1 MNEMSLSKKLH
12 TSDQELVAAANRLLR
27 EKKYDEA
34 IVLYRQAIKQH
45 PTLESSLSFNILMA
59 ESKKRNVKN
68 YASKETN
75 VNNINKPILKCKYDV
90 KIERQNENV
99 VSGWAVN
106 EGDKKDVFDIKVKV
120 NGFDYCT
127 VKNNIKRPDLKKHN
141 KSKGLGG
148 FSIKFPRG
156 VFDKDSNQVVLT
168 LPSQRKVECSIDRSE
183 GKFINFGDYNNA
195 ASPVSIVVPI
205 YNALEDLKVC
215 VDRLRLYTNKSVSVY
230 LINDASPDE
239 NINIFLETLKYDNQF
254 VVVNNNQNMGFT
266 RTVNKGLDLC
276 KNDDVVILNSDARVT
291 PFWLESILFA
301 ANTDSNIATVTPMS
315 DRAGAFSAP
324 NIGNNNKLPLG
335 VSEIEYSKAFRR
347 RSIGLYP
354 TVPTGN
360 GFCMYIR
367 RSCIDEVGKLD
378 EKAFPRGY
386 GEENDFCMRARKKGW
401 RNIIDDRT
409 YVFHDRSKSFGD
421 SKNDLMLA
429 GRKIVDSR
437 YPDYKKAISVFTQDL
452 RINLARFQ
460 AKKAIY
466 DCQNGIIKDRCLF
479 VVSTKTG
486 GTPQTNRDLMLAL
499 SDSIEPWLLH
509 CDSKV
514 ITIYKAGQ
522 VGDEVVLRH
531 ELSEPV
537 DPLTHTSHEY
547 DRVVYNWLFEFGFSI
562 VHIRHL
568 VWHSLG
574 LTKIAKLAGA
584 KVVKS
589 FHDYY
594 TLCPTVKLLDNDL
607 FFCEGD
613 CSKSQAKQDC
623 AIPLW
628 ESDALPP
635 LKGAW
640 IHNWRENFSS
650 ALQYVDGFVTTSEHA
665 KNIFLNNFKCI
676 DPDRFKVIKHGRD
689 FEKFVNPK
697 QEIIAKNRYKILI
710 PGNIDEAKG
719 LNVILSLLEQDKEEL
734 LEFHVLGNAR
744 QTLLQNASERLVF
757 HGKYERDEFA
767 EHVAKIKPDVG
778 AVFSIWDE
786 TWCHTLTE
794 LFSVGLPVFVLDYPT
809 VGDRVK
815 EYNAGWV
822 LKNKQFELLYEE
834 VKISLNTDLN
844 NKLSGVKD
852 WQEKEGK
859 FRDIRWMASQYHALY
874 QSLFNKINLSQ
885 TVLTDRI
892 VGVICPSDRKQV
904 RGNGSTYVRVWERTV
919 NDLDEDFTY
928 CRMSSDQLIAG
939 LEVGEIKKLIIQRN
953 ALTPVGVDALINS
966 SKRGNV
972 KYLLDL
978 DDDLLNVPESIDIKS
993 IYKNYRPYLEKLI
1006 VNAGTVT
1013 VSTAELKDSLSK
1025 YSDKIHILENKIS
1038 ERLWRGE
1045 LKSHIRNN
1053 VIVYIGTR
1061 THKEDYEFLFPYVEE
1076 VKKIVPDL
1084 VFRVIGVLNSD
1095 DSVPAWVEKIDVPQ
1109 DKIEYPDFVE
1119 WIKSQVLDAVVG
1131 VAPLLENE
1139 FNNQKSYL
1147 KVLEYAALGLPVIAS
1162 HVPPYKPLAG
1172 YMEGLTF
1179 ANNDVKDEWV
1189 NALLFYINEKSR
1201 SEISGL
1207 ANRQFVFSQFGLMSE
1222 NKNEHFLELL
1232 ARVI

>member
-1 MNEMSLSKKLH
+1 MSLSKKLH
-12 TSDQELVAAANRLLR
+12 TSDQELVATANRLLR

-34 IVLYRQAIKQH
+34 IVLYQQAIKQH
-45 PTLESSLSFNILMA
+45 PALENSLNFNISMA
-59 ESKKRNVKN
+59 QNKKRNVEN
-68 YASKETN
+68 QVSKDPSENN
-75 VNNINKPILKCKYDV
+75 VNKPILKCKYNV
-90 KIERQNENV
+90 KIERQNESV
-99 VSGWAVN
+99 ISGWAVN
-106 EGDKKDVFDIKVKV
+106 EGDKKDVFEIKVEV
-120 NGFDYCT
+120 NGFNYCT
-127 VKNNIKRPDLKKHN
+127 VKNNIKRQDLKKHN
-141 KSKGLGG
+141 KSEGLGG
-148 FSIKFPRG
+148 FSIKFPKG
-156 VFDKDSNQVVLT
+156 VFDKDSNQVVLI
-168 LPSQRKVECSIDRSE
+168 LPSERKIECIINRNERKVV
-183 GKFINFGDYNNA
+183 NFGDYNNA

-215 VDRLRLYTNKSVSVY
+215 VNRLRSYTDKNVCVY

-239 NINIFLETLKYDNQF
+239 NINIFLEALKYDNQF
-254 VVVNNNQNMGFT
+254 IVVNNTKNMGFT
-266 RTVNKGLDLC
+266 RTVNKGLELC

-324 NIGNNNKLPLG
+324 NIGNDNKLPLG

-367 RSCIDEVGKLD
+367 RSCINEVGELD

-409 YVFHDRSKSFGD
+409 YVFHDRSKSFGE
-421 SKNDLMLA
+421 SKNDLMIA
-429 GRKIVDSR
+429 GRKIIDNR

-452 RINLARFQ
+452 KIKLARFQ

-466 DCQNGIIKDRCLF
+466 DCQHEVIKDRCLF

-509 CDSKV
+509 CDSKFL
-514 ITIYKAGQ
+514 TLYRAGK
-522 VGDEVVLRH
+522 VHDEVVLRH

-594 TLCPTVKLLDNDL
+594 ALCPTVKLLDNDL

-623 AIPLW
+623 TFPLW

-640 IHNWRENFSS
+640 IHNWRESFSN
-650 ALQYVDGFVTTSEHA
+650 ALEYVDAFVTTSEHA
-665 KNIFLNNFKCI
+665 KNIFLDNFKCI
-676 DPDRFKVIKHGRD
+676 DSDKFKVIKHGRD
-689 FEKFVNPK
+689 FEEFVNPK

-719 LNVILSLLEQDKEEL
+719 LNVILSLLERDKDEL
-734 LEFHVLGNAR
+734 LEFHILGNAR

-822 LKNKQFELLYEE
+822 LKNEKIELLYEE
-834 VKISLNTDLN
+834 IKISLNTDLN
-844 NKLSGVKD
+844 NKLLGVRD

-859 FRDIRWMASQYHALY
+859 FRDIRWMAAQYHALY
-874 QSLFNKINLSQ
+874 QTLSNNKNLSQ
-885 TVLTDRI
+885 TVLTDQI
-892 VGVICPSDRKQV
+892 IGVVCPSDRKQM
-904 RGNGSTYVRVWERTV
+904 RGNGSTYVRVWGRTV
-919 NDLDEDFTY
+919 NDLDNDLTY

-953 ALTPVGVDALINS
+953 ALTPASVDALVNS

-978 DDDLLNVPESIDIKS
+978 DDDLLNVPESIDTKS

-1006 VNAGTVT
+1006 VNANAVT
-1013 VSTAELKDSLSK
+1013 VSTNELKDSLSK

-1038 ERLWRGE
+1038 DRLWRGGGIAHT
-1045 LKSHIRNN
+1045 KNN
-1053 VIVYIGTR
+1053 VVVYVGTR
-1061 THKEDYEFLFPYVEE
+1061 THKEDYNFILPYIEE
-1076 VKKIVPDL
+1076 VAKSIPGFT
-1084 VFRVIGVLNSD
+1084 FRVIGVLGSND
-1095 DSVPAWVEKIDVPQ
+1095 TVPSWVQKIDVPV
-1109 DKIEYPDFVE
+1109 DKVDYPDFVE
-1119 WIKSQVLDAVVG
+1119 WLKSQVTDAVVG
-1131 VAPLLENE
+1131 VAPLLEND
-1139 FNNQKSYL
+1139 FNSHKSCL
-1147 KVLEYAALGLPVIAS
+1147 KALEYASLGLPVIAS
-1162 HVPPYKPLAG
+1162 DTVSYRHLNTYMKGLVLVSNSAG
-1172 YMEGLTF
+1172 
-1179 ANNDVKDEWV
+1179 KEWV
-1189 NALLFYINEKSR
+1189 DALAAHIKNKPDSTEKGLQNRKIVFECFSLMNEK
-1201 SEISGL
+1201 EAFAFL
-1207 ANRQFVFSQFGLMSE
+1207 L
-1222 NKNEHFLELL
+1222 NK
-1232 ARVI
+1232 A

>member
-1 MNEMSLSKKLH
+1 MSLSENLH
-12 TSDQELVAAANRLLR
+12 TRDQQLVATANRLLR

-34 IVLYRQAIKQH
+34 VVLYRQAIKQY
-45 PTLESSLSFNILMA
+45 PALESYLNFNIVMA
-59 ESKKRNVKN
+59 QNKKRSVGS
-68 YASKETN
+68 YDFKEHSENN
-75 VNNINKPILKCKYDV
+75 VNKSTLKCKYNV
-90 KIERQNENV
+90 KVERKNESV
-99 VSGWAVN
+99 ISGWAVN
-106 EGDKKDVFDIKVKV
+106 EGNKKDVFDIKVEV
-120 NGFDYCT
+120 NGFNYCI
-127 VKNNIKRPDLKKHN
+127 VKNDIKRQDLKKHN
-141 KSKGLGG
+141 KSEGLGG

-156 VFDKDSNQVVLT
+156 IFDKDSNHVVLT
-168 LPSQRKVECSIDRSE
+168 LPSERKIECIINGSE
-183 GKFINFGDYNNA
+183 KKVINFGDYNNA
-195 ASPVSIVVPI
+195 ASPISIVVPV

-215 VDRLRLYTNKSVSVY
+215 VDRLRLYTDKNVCVY
-230 LINDASPDE
+230 LINDASPDK
-239 NINIFLETLKYDNQF
+239 NINIFLETLKFDNQF
-254 VVVNNNQNMGFT
+254 VVVNNNKNMGFT
-266 RTVNKGLDLC
+266 RTVNKGLELC

-324 NIGNNNKLPLG
+324 NIGNDNKLPLG

-360 GFCMYIR
+360 GFCMFIR
-367 RSCIDEVGKLD
+367 RSCINDVGILD

-386 GEENDFCMRARKKGW
+386 GEENDFCMRARNKGW

-409 YVFHDRSKSFGD
+409 YVFHDRSKSFGE
-421 SKNDLMLA
+421 SKNDLMIA
-429 GRKIVDSR
+429 GRKIIDKR

-452 RINLARFQ
+452 KIKLARFQ

-466 DCQNGIIKDRCLF
+466 DCQHEVVKDRCLF

-509 CDSKV
+509 CDSK
-514 ITIYKAGQ
+514 ILTLYKAGK
-522 VGDEVVLRH
+522 VDDEVVLRH

-594 TLCPTVKLLDNDL
+594 ALCPTVKLLDNDL

-623 AIPLW
+623 TFPLW

-640 IHNWRENFSS
+640 IHNWRENFSK
-650 ALQYVDGFVTTSEHA
+650 ALQYVDAFVTTSEHA
-665 KNIFLNNFKCI
+665 KNIFLDNFKCI
-676 DPDRFKVIKHGRD
+676 DSDRFKVIKHGRD
-689 FEKFVNPK
+689 FEKFINPK

-719 LNVILSLLEQDKEEL
+719 LNVILSLLERDKDEL
-734 LEFHVLGNAR
+734 LEFHILGNAR

-757 HGKYERDEFA
+757 HGKYERDQFA

-794 LFSVGLPVFVLDYPT
+794 LFSVGLPVFVLGYPT

-822 LKNKQFELLYEE
+822 LKNKQIELVYEE
-834 VKISLNTDLN
+834 IIISLNTDLN
-844 NKLSGVKD
+844 SKLSGVKD

-859 FRDIRWMASQYHALY
+859 FRDIRWMAAQYHALY
-874 QSLFNKINLSQ
+874 QTLSNGINLSQ
-885 TVLTDRI
+885 TILTDRI
-892 VGVICPSDRKQV
+892 VGVVCPSDRKQV

-919 NDLDEDFTY
+919 NELGNDLTY

-939 LEVGEIKKLIIQRN
+939 LEVGEIKNLIIQRN
-953 ALTPVGVDALINS
+953 ALTPAGVDALINS
-966 SKRGNV
+966 SKNGNV

-978 DDDLLNVPESIDIKS
+978 DDDLLNVPESIDSKS

-1006 VNAGTVT
+1006 VNANAVT
-1013 VSTAELKDSLSK
+1013 VSTNELKDSLSK
-1025 YSDKIHILENKIS
+1025 YSDKIYTLENKIS
-1038 ERLWRGE
+1038 ERLWRGGE
-1045 LKSHIRNN
+1045 IVYTKNN
-1053 VIVYIGTR
+1053 VVVYVGTR
-1061 THKEDYEFLFPYVEE
+1061 THKEDYNFILPYIEE
-1076 VKKIVPDL
+1076 VAKSIPDFT
-1084 VFRVIGVLNSD
+1084 FRVIGVL
-1095 DSVPAWVEKIDVPQ
+1095 DSKDTVPSWVQKVDVPV
-1109 DKIEYPDFVE
+1109 DKVDYPDFVD
-1119 WIKSQVLDAVVG
+1119 WIKTQVPDAVAG
-1131 VAPLLENE
+1131 IAPLIENE
-1139 FNNQKSYL
+1139 FNNHKSYL
-1147 KVLEYAALGLPVIAS
+1147 KVLEYASLGLPVVAS
-1162 HVPPYKPLAG
+1162 DTIPYRKLKAH
-1172 YMEGLTF
+1172 MKGLVY
-1179 ANNDVKDEWV
+1179 ANNAVKSDWV
-1189 NALLFYINEKSR
+1189 NALVSYIENKPYSIECGELNKQTVFEYFSLVSEEKSF
-1201 SEISGL
+1201 
-1207 ANRQFVFSQFGLMSE
+1207 A
-1222 NKNEHFLELL
+1222 ELL
-1232 ARVI
+1232 NAS

>member
-1 MNEMSLSKKLH
+1 MSLSKKLH
-12 TSDQELVAAANRLLR
+12 TSDQELVATANRLFR

-59 ESKKRNVKN
+59 QSKKRNVKN
-68 YASKETN
+68 YASKET
-75 VNNINKPILKCKYDV
+75 VVINTNRPMLECKYNV
-90 KIERQNENV
+90 KMESQNENV

-141 KSKGLGG
+141 KSEGLGG

-156 VFDKDSNQVVLT
+156 VFDKDTNQVVLI
-168 LPSQRKVECSIDRSE
+168 LPSERKVECTINRSE
-183 GKFINFGDYNNA
+183 GKVINFGDYNNA
-195 ASPVSIVVPI
+195 ASPVSIIVPI

-215 VDRLRLYTNKSVSVY
+215 VDRLRLYTDKSACVY

-254 VVVNNNQNMGFT
+254 AVVNNNQNMGFT
-266 RTVNKGLDLC
+266 RTVNKGLELC
-276 KNDDVVILNSDARVT
+276 KNNDVVILNSDARVT

-301 ANTDSNIATVTPMS
+301 ANMDSNIATVTPMS

-324 NIGNNNKLPLG
+324 NIGNDNKLPLG

-429 GRKIVDSR
+429 GRKIVDNR

-452 RINLARFQ
+452 KINLARFQ

-466 DCQNGIIKDRCLF
+466 DCQNGVVKDRCLF

-514 ITIYKAGQ
+514 ISLYKAGKSD
-522 VGDEVVLRH
+522 DEVVLRH

-547 DRVVYNWLFEFGFSI
+547 DRVVYNWLFEFGFSV

-594 TLCPTVKLLDNDL
+594 ALCPTVKLLDNDL

-640 IHNWRENFSS
+640 IHNWRENFSN
-650 ALQYVDGFVTTSEHA
+650 ALQYVDAFVTTSEHA

-676 DPDRFKVIKHGRD
+676 DADSFKVIKHGRD
-689 FEKFVNPK
+689 FENFVNPK
-697 QEIIAKNRYKILI
+697 QGVIAKNKYKILI

-719 LNVILSLLEQDKEEL
+719 LNVILSLLERDKEEL
-734 LEFHVLGNAR
+734 LEFHILGNAR

-757 HGKYERDEFA
+757 HGKYERDQFA
-767 EHVAKIKPDVG
+767 EHVGKIKPDVG

-822 LKNKQFELLYEE
+822 LKNKKIELLYEE
-834 VKISLNTDLN
+834 IKISLNTDLN

-874 QSLFNKINLSQ
+874 QSLFNKIILSQ
-885 TVLTDRI
+885 TDLTDQI
-892 VGVICPSDRKQV
+892 VGVVCPSDRKQV

-919 NDLDEDFTY
+919 NDLNNDLTY
-928 CRMSSDQLIAG
+928 CRMSSEQLIAG

-953 ALTPVGVDALINS
+953 ALTPAGVDALIDS
-966 SKRGNV
+966 SKRGEV

-978 DDDLLNVPESIDIKS
+978 DDDLLNVPESIDTKS

-1006 VNAGTVT
+1006 VNANGIT
-1013 VSTAELKDSLSK
+1013 VSTNELKDSLSK

-1038 ERLWRGE
+1038 ERLWRGG
-1045 LKSHIRNN
+1045 LQSHIKNN

-1061 THKEDYEFLFPYVEE
+1061 THKADYEFILPYIKE
-1076 VKKIVPDL
+1076 VKKVVPDL
-1084 VFRVIGVLNSD
+1084 VFRVIGVLDSD
-1095 DSVPAWVEKIDVPQ
+1095 EDIPSWVQKIDVPK
-1109 DKIEYPDFVE
+1109 DKVDYPDFVK
-1119 WIKSQVLDAVVG
+1119 WIKHQVLDATVG

-1139 FNNQKSYL
+1139 FNNHKSFL
-1147 KVLEYAALGLPVIAS
+1147 KVLEYAALGLPVVAS
-1162 HVPPYKPLAG
+1162 DTISYRNLDGYLKGLVCAKNSVQSDWVDALVLYMSNKAYAQKHGVENREIVFNDFSLLSEPEVASFLA
-1172 YMEGLTF
+1172 Y
-1179 ANNDVKDEWV
+1179 
-1189 NALLFYINEKSR
+1189 
-1201 SEISGL
+1201 
-1207 ANRQFVFSQFGLMSE
+1207 
-1222 NKNEHFLELL
+1222 
-1232 ARVI
+1232 